1 MIEEGMEEGRSEWG
15 IVTLLRCFVVEVL
28 LQVVVLVMVGIA
40 VVEVAVVVVVV
51 LITFV
56 EGDRVVVVVEIVFGK
71 VV

>member
-40 VVEVAVVVVVV
+40 VVEVVVVMVV